1 MHLKQIQIKNFRGIQ
16 ELTLP
21 LCNLCVLIGEN
32 NSGKSSIL
40 DAIQICLSESLS
52 SNQQPFDDY
61 DYYLESST
69 SEPEK
74 SQPIEITMTFS
85 EIEVDEWDESIIR
98 LLDTAVQL
106 DPDSQLNTV
115 IVRVRSQFDEVSNAY
130 VTSVD
135 FPSSTGTT
143 SGESKL
149 SQTLYEMR
157 QYVPHFHL
165 DSLRNAASAF
175 RASSKFWK
183 PFLSSPSISDKDR
196 ESFEESLQK
205 LNQEI
210 LDKHTS
216 FERIKEHLGKTSEYL
231 PLGSGEPITIEAVPT
246 RIFDV
251 LSRTQV
257 LLKAKTGAHIPIMR
271 HGSGTQSFAVICLLV
286 AFMQNNLEKRDNNST
301 YPIVTL
307 EEPEA
312 HLHPSAMQIATQML
326 EELPGQTIVSTHSG
340 DLLANV
346 KLENIRRLSKVD
358 GKVTPFWIKDGTFN
372 TKEIDNLEHHIRNTR
387 GELLYSRCW
396 VLVEGKSDVRILS
409 DCSQALEYN
418 LSAEGIS
425 FIEMSVIGEKVVVKL
440 ANELGIEWLLVADGD
455 SQGDN
460 YKNSVKNHLNT
471 RSLKERVFQLEHENI
486 ELFLCM
492 EGFGNLYKGNI
503 SPQKK
508 NIVLPE
514 NETVEYWASVIKAQP
529 SNFKTRMATLVGEYI
544 IQTRKVPE
552 QLKDIIN
559 QSINLARST
568 R

>member
-21 LCNLCVLIGEN
+21 LCKLCVLIGEN

-40 DAIQICLSESLS
+40 DAIQICLSKSLS
-52 SNQQPFDDY
+52 GNQQPFDDY

-115 IVRVRSQFDEVSNAY
+115 IVRVRSQYDEVSNAY

-143 SGESKL
+143 REESNMA
-149 SQTLYEMR
+149 QILYEMR
-157 QYVPHFHL
+157 QFVPHFHL

-175 RASSKFWK
+175 RASSQFWK
-183 PFLSSPSISDKDR
+183 PFLSSPSISDQDR

-205 LNQEI
+205 LNQDI

-286 AFMQNNLEKRDNNST
+286 AFMQSNLEKRDNNST

-326 EELPGQTIVSTHSG
+326 EELPGQKIVSTHSG

-409 DCSQALEYN
+409 DCGQALEYN

-492 EGFGNLYKGNI
+492 EGFGNIYKGNI

-544 IQTRKVPE
+544 IQNRKVPE